1 MKAQSSQ
8 LSPNRNSWRHQYES
22 LERGACAYFG
32 CAAKAAAGHSH
43 CRQHLAMMSNER
55 RRDVRARK
63 RQGRCVDC
71 GARPQFWGVRCI
83 LCRQRCVKDS
93 DRLPTGALRALRLYK
108 DAERML
114 AIEQQQAKARFE
126 IRKLLAMREVEG
138 AQAKALRLYAGVDD
152 GVWRSH
158 AEVGRLMHLSRE
170 RVRQL
175 LAPFKTIL
183 SITPGH

>member
-1 MKAQSSQ
+1 MK
-8 LSPNRNSWRHQYES
+8 N
-22 LERGACAYFG
+22 
-32 CAAKAAAGHSH
+32 
-43 CRQHLAMMSNER
+43 
-55 RRDVRARK
+55 
-63 RQGRCVDC
+63 
-71 GARPQFWGVRCI
+71 
-83 LCRQRCVKDS
+83 S
-93 DRLPTGALRALRLYK
+93 DRLPVGAMRALRLYK

-126 IRKLLAMREVEG
+126 IRKLLAMQEVEG
-138 AQAKALRLYAGVDD
+138 AQAEALRLSAGVDD
-152 GVWRSH
+152 GLWRSY

>member
-8 LSPNRNSWRHQYES
+8 LSPNRNAWRHRYES
-22 LERGACAYFG
+22 LAGGACAYFG

-43 CRQHLAMMSNER
+43 CHQHLAMMSNER

-83 LCRQRCVKDS
+83 LCRRRCVKHS
-93 DRLPTGALRALRLYK
+93 DRLPIGAMRALRLYK

-126 IRKLLAMREVEG
+126 IRKLLAMQEVKG
-138 AQAKALRLYAGVDD
+138 AQAEALRLSAGVDD
-152 GVWRSH
+152 GLWRSY

-183 SITPGH
+183 SIPRGH